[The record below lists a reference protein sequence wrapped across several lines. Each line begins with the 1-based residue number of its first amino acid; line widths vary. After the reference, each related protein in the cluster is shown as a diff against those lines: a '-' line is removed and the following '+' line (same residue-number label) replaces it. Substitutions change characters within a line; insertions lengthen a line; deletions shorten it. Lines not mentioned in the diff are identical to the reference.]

1 MSHSGDAPQ
10 LAAPKPVLM
19 SADLSGLLTHKQ
31 PPPLPSP
38 SLKPRKLS
46 NPPAAAQVSPA
57 SRRRKMSKAQQR
69 QELMEGTGSST
80 NNIGFDDDDDDDDFG
95 EVSPRARIVSQRR
108 DSDVV
113 PSKSRSPS
121 RQLDAARPRASPE
134 TRRAP
139 ATQPFDHAAPC
150 ADGATGPYEVPVTD
164 EQVWREFVIEENY
177 SVLAT
182 KGILQRI
189 ADFNHS
195 HKAIQILK
203 MQNAALAEVDRQNDE
218 IHGMDL
224 VEKEKE
230 KERMN
235 IKKKKSIRRV
245 GSKKG
250 SSGDTESTSNEADD
264 EFSTVG
270 ADGSS
275 SEPNSA
281 VGSGGGGAGSG
292 SGGRRKRN
300 GKSGKAKDLF
310 KSDFIIKMKLQMK
323 KHLNELCKRD
333 YPRVRFSGR
342 CHVNF
347 LHGELLQ
354 RKKEYVSEITLQN
367 IGVRTARIKM
377 QQFGT
382 SPRDSVFDLVA
393 EPNEFEIPKGKKQ
406 VVTFKLTVHSSK
418 AIVSEVIGVEIGWR
432 ENSKE
437 AKTKDKS
444 NLRFPRR
451 LCIYVSGLGEAAVFG
466 VPLSQVEMVPWEAA
480 GKSHRSGL
488 VPKVLVDLREN
499 LIRTGGLQQEG
510 IFRKAPS
517 DVETQQVRVMF
528 LFLSFFA

>member
-1 MSHSGDAPQ
+1 
-10 LAAPKPVLM
+10 
-19 SADLSGLLTHKQ
+19 
-31 PPPLPSP
+31 
-38 SLKPRKLS
+38 
-46 NPPAAAQVSPA
+46 
-57 SRRRKMSKAQQR
+57 
-69 QELMEGTGSST
+69 
-80 NNIGFDDDDDDDDFG
+80 
-95 EVSPRARIVSQRR
+95 
-108 DSDVV
+108 
-113 PSKSRSPS
+113 
-121 RQLDAARPRASPE
+121 
-134 TRRAP
+134 
-139 ATQPFDHAAPC
+139 
-150 ADGATGPYEVPVTD
+150 
-164 EQVWREFVIEENY
+164 
-177 SVLAT
+177 
-182 KGILQRI
+182 
-189 ADFNHS
+189 
-195 HKAIQILK
+195 
-203 MQNAALAEVDRQNDE
+203 
-218 IHGMDL
+218 
-224 VEKEKE
+224 
-230 KERMN
+230 
-235 IKKKKSIRRV
+235 
-245 GSKKG
+245 
-250 SSGDTESTSNEADD
+250 
-264 EFSTVG
+264 
-270 ADGSS
+270 
-275 SEPNSA
+275 
-281 VGSGGGGAGSG
+281 
-292 SGGRRKRN
+292 
-300 GKSGKAKDLF
+300 
-310 KSDFIIKMKLQMK
+310 MKLQMK

-517 DVETQQVRVMF
+517 DVETQQAKHALNVGTFDSSQFNNPQLYAHLIKLWFRDLPDSVLQHVHEEELILCKQLPACLKIVESIPPEFRTIFDWLLELMSEVVDCADVNFMNPANLGIVMGPNLLPNVDAANPMQALMLNKACTTF
-528 LFLSFFA
+528 LTVLIKGDREEQVFISPT